1 MSFDVTLLPSLLV
14 AIFILFTG
22 YFLSAKIRF
31 LHNYNIPVPVIGG
44 IVFALCIAV
53 LHSQFQTDITF
64 DLSLKNPMMQA
75 FFATV
80 GLSADFKRLR
90 KGGTNLL
97 LFLLVVTGF
106 LLVQN
111 AVGALMAYSVDL
123 HPAIGLLSGSV
134 ALSGG
139 HGTGIAYAER
149 FRSLQ
154 NIQGAM
160 EIALASATF
169 GLIIGGLIGGP
180 VSQRLI
186 KRYRLQ
192 PLELNA
198 APADLSAETNTE
210 AEAVP
215 APEPITLRSFLELLF
230 LVILC
235 LSCGNLL
242 YTWFEGSTFTLP
254 SFIWALFTGVLICNL
269 GDLTGLYRVQ
279 LPTLDLLSKLTLSLA
294 LAMAF
299 MSLQLWQLLDLAGP
313 LLLILAAQTVAMVLY
328 ALYVT
333 YPVMGRNYDAA
344 VMAGGHCGFGM
355 GATPTAVANIEA
367 VTSRYGPSPQAF
379 LVIPI
384 VGAFF
389 IDLTNALV
397 IQGFLA
403 LPMYQF

>member
-1 MSFDVTLLPSLLV
+1 MTFEVDLLPSLLV

-22 YFLSAKIRF
+22 FFLSARIPF

-64 DLSLKNPMMQA
+64 NLSLKNPMMLA

-80 GLSADFKRLR
+80 GLSADFKRLH

-97 LFLLVVTGF
+97 VFLLVVTGF

-134 ALSGG
+134 TLSGG
-139 HGTGIAYAER
+139 HGTGAAYAER
-149 FRSLQ
+149 FGSLQ

-186 KRYRLQ
+186 KRYQLQ
-192 PLELNA
+192 PLELNNA
-198 APADLSAETNTE
+198 SLVDTE
-210 AEAVP
+210 ASP
-215 APEPITLRSFLELLF
+215 MPDQITLRSLLELLF
-230 LVILC
+230 IIIVC
-235 LSCGNLL
+235 LLSGHLMFI
-242 YTWFEGSTFTLP
+242 WMEGSVITLP
-254 SFIWALFTGVLICNL
+254 SFIWALFAGVLIRNL
-269 GDLTGLYRVQ
+269 CEMTGLYRVQ
-279 LPTLDLLSKLTLSLA
+279 LPTLDILSKLSLSLA

-313 LLLILAAQTVAMVLY
+313 LLLILAAQTIAMVLY
-328 ALYVT
+328 AMYVT
-333 YPVMGRNYDAA
+333 YPMMGKNYDAA

-367 VTSRYGPSPQAF
+367 VTLRYGPSPQAF

-403 LPMYQF
+403 LPMHQF

>member
-1 MSFDVTLLPSLLV
+1 MMFEVELLPSLLV
-14 AIFILFTG
+14 AISILFIG
-22 YFLSAKIRF
+22 FFLSAKVPF

-44 IVFALCIAV
+44 IVFAFGIAI

-64 DLSLKNPMMQA
+64 DLSLRNPMMLA

-80 GLSADFKRLR
+80 GLSADFRRLR
-90 KGGTNLL
+90 KGGSNLL
-97 LFLLVVTGF
+97 IFLLVVTGF
-106 LLVQN
+106 LFVQN

-134 ALSGG
+134 TLSGG
-139 HGTGIAYAER
+139 HGTGAAYAER
-149 FRSLQ
+149 FSSFQ

-186 KRYRLQ
+186 KRYQLQ
-192 PLELNA
+192 PLELNTTIVETED
-198 APADLSAETNTE
+198 APPPET
-210 AEAVP
+210 V
-215 APEPITLRSFLELLF
+215 TLRSFLGLLF
-230 LVILC
+230 VIVVCLV
-235 LSCGNLL
+235 SGNLMA
-242 YTWFEGSTFTLP
+242 TWLEGATITLP
-254 SFIWALFTGVLICNL
+254 SFIWALFAGVIIRNLCEVTGI
-269 GDLTGLYRVQ
+269 YHVQ

-313 LLLILAAQTVAMVLY
+313 LLLILAAQTIAMVLY
-328 ALYVT
+328 AVYVT

-367 VTSRYGPSPQAF
+367 VTLRYGPSPQAF

-403 LPMYQF
+403 LPIHQF

>member
-1 MSFDVTLLPSLLV
+1 MILEANLLPSLLV
-14 AIFILFTG
+14 AIFILFVG
-22 YFLSAKIRF
+22 FFLSAKIPF

-44 IVFALCIAV
+44 IVFALCLAV
-53 LHSQFQTDITF
+53 LHNVFQMDIAF
-64 DLSLKNPMMQA
+64 DLSLKSTMMLA

-90 KGGTNLL
+90 KGGINLL
-97 LFLLVVTGF
+97 IFLLVVTGF

-111 AVGALMAYSVDL
+111 LVGALVAYSADL

-134 ALSGG
+134 TLSGG
-139 HGTGIAYAER
+139 HGTGAAHAER
-149 FRSLQ
+149 FSSIQ

-186 KRYRLQ
+186 NSHQLQ
-192 PLELNA
+192 PPELKTGHVKTVA
-198 APADLSAETNTE
+198 ASNQEQ
-210 AEAVP
+210 
-215 APEPITLRSFLELLF
+215 ITLRTFLELLF
-230 LVILC
+230 IIILC
-235 LSCGNLL
+235 LISGNLMYMWL
-242 YTWFEGSTFTLP
+242 EGSAITLP
-254 SFIWALFTGVLICNL
+254 SFIWALFAGVLIRNL
-269 GDLTGLYRVQ
+269 CEITGFYRVH
-279 LPTLDLLSKLTLSLA
+279 LPSLDILSTLSLSLF

-313 LLLILAAQTVAMVLY
+313 LLMILTAQTIAMVLY

-333 YPVMGRNYDAA
+333 YPIMGRNYDAA

-367 VTSRYGPSPQAF
+367 VTLRYGPSPQAF
-379 LVIPI
+379 LVIPV

-403 LPMYQF
+403 LPMHQF

>member
-1 MSFDVTLLPSLLV
+1 MNFQVNLLPSLLV

-22 YFLSAKIRF
+22 FFLSAKIRF

-44 IVFALCIAV
+44 IVFAICIAV
-53 LHSQFQTDITF
+53 LHSQFQTDISF
-64 DLSLKNPMMQA
+64 DLSLRNPMMLA

-90 KGGTNLL
+90 KGGSNLII
-97 LFLLVVTGF
+97 FLLVVTGF

-123 HPAIGLLSGSV
+123 HPTIGLLSGSV
-134 ALSGG
+134 TLSGG
-139 HGTGIAYAER
+139 HGTGAAYAER
-149 FRSLQ
+149 FGSLQ
-154 NIQGAM
+154 NVQGAM

-186 KRYRLQ
+186 KRYQLQ
-192 PLELNA
+192 PLELDVSNVETENF
-198 APADLSAETNTE
+198 AE
-210 AEAVP
+210 
-215 APEPITLRSFLELLF
+215 PESITLRSFLGLLF
-230 LVILC
+230 IIIIC
-235 LSCGNLL
+235 LISGNLMT
-242 YTWFEGSTFTLP
+242 TWLEGSAITLP
-254 SFIWALFTGVLICNL
+254 SFIWALFAGVLIRNL
-269 GDLTGLYRVQ
+269 CEVTGIYRIQ
-279 LPTLDLLSKLTLSLA
+279 IPTLDFLSKLSLSLA

-313 LLLILAAQTVAMVLY
+313 LLLILAAQTIAMILY
-328 ALYVT
+328 AVYVT

-367 VTSRYGPSPQAF
+367 VTMRYGPSPQAF

-403 LPMYQF
+403 LPMHQF

>member
-1 MSFDVTLLPSLLV
+1 MIFEVDLLPSLLV
-14 AIFILFTG
+14 AILILFIG
-22 YFLSAKIRF
+22 FFLSAKIPF

-53 LHSQFQTDITF
+53 LHNYFKMDITF
-64 DLSLKNPMMQA
+64 DQGLKDPMMLA

-90 KGGTNLL
+90 KGGANLL
-97 LFLLVVTGF
+97 LFLLVVSGF

-111 AVGALMAYSVDL
+111 LVGALVAYSMDL

-134 ALSGG
+134 TLSGG
-139 HGTGIAYAER
+139 HGTGAAYAER
-149 FRSLQ
+149 FSSIQ

-186 KRYRLQ
+186 KRHQLQ
-192 PLELNA
+192 AQELNTS
-198 APADLSAETNTE
+198 PVETI
-210 AEAVP
+210 AVSNR
-215 APEPITLRSFLELLF
+215 EQITLRTFLELLF
-230 LVILC
+230 IIILC
-235 LSCGNLL
+235 LISGNLIYMWL
-242 YTWFEGSTFTLP
+242 EGSAFTLP
-254 SFIWALFTGVLICNL
+254 AFIWALFAGVLIRNL
-269 GDLTGLYRVQ
+269 CEITGLYRVH
-279 LPTLDLLSKLTLSLA
+279 LHTLDILGTLSLSLF

-313 LLLILAAQTVAMVLY
+313 LLLILTAQTVAIVLY
-328 ALYVT
+328 AMYVT
-333 YPVMGRNYDAA
+333 YPVMGKNYDAA

-367 VTSRYGPSPQAF
+367 VTLRYGPSPQAF
-379 LVIPI
+379 LVIPV

-397 IQGFLA
+397 IQGFLT
-403 LPMYQF
+403 LPMHQF

>member
-1 MSFDVTLLPSLLV
+1 MNFEVALLPSLLV

-22 YFLSAKIRF
+22 FFLSAKIPF

-44 IVFALCIAV
+44 IVFALCVAV
-53 LHSQFQTDITF
+53 LHNNFQMDIAF
-64 DLSLKNPMMQA
+64 DLSLKNTMMLA

-90 KGGTNLL
+90 KGGRNLF
-97 LFLLVVTGF
+97 LFLLVVSGF

-111 AVGALMAYSVDL
+111 LVGALMAYSVDL

-134 ALSGG
+134 TLSGG
-139 HGTGIAYAER
+139 HGTGAAYAER
-149 FRSLQ
+149 FSSLQ

-180 VSQRLI
+180 VSQHLI
-186 KRYRLQ
+186 KRYQLQ
-192 PLELNA
+192 KLELNA
-198 APADLSAETNTE
+198 DSVETE
-210 AEAVP
+210 ASSM
-215 APEPITLRSFLELLF
+215 PEQITLRSFLELLF
-230 LVILC
+230 IVILC
-235 LSCGNLL
+235 LIGGDLM
-242 YTWFEGSTFTLP
+242 YTWLEGSAITLP
-254 SFIWALFTGVLICNL
+254 SFIWALFAGVLTRNL
-269 GDLTGLYRVQ
+269 CEVTGLYRVQ
-279 LPTLDLLSKLTLSLA
+279 LPTLDILSKLSLSLA

-299 MSLQLWQLLDLAGP
+299 MSLKLWQLLDLAGP
-313 LLLILAAQTVAMVLY
+313 LLLILTAQTIAMVLY
-328 ALYVT
+328 AIYVT

-367 VTSRYGPSPQAF
+367 VTLRYGPSPQAF
-379 LVIPI
+379 LVIPV

-403 LPMYQF
+403 LPMHQF